1 MLKKLTILYALFL
14 ATIVVGANTG
24 VLKPFLDWLHM
35 LPWGDKV
42 CHFVLV
48 GMLSFLVSVTLS
60 NKIRRWPKRTVVLGT
75 IVILASLTSLEELSQ
90 SMLTFRRFSQG
101 DLLANV
107 LGTFCFG
114 LVALFVPTQVAAE
127 PTRDVAPQ

>member
-14 ATIVVGANTG
+14 ATIVAGANTG
-24 VLKPFLDWLHM
+24 LLKPFLDWLHI
-35 LPWGDKV
+35 LPLGDKV

-60 NKIRRWPKRTVVLGT
+60 FKIRRWPKVTVVLCT
-75 IVILASLTSLEELSQ
+75 IVILATLASLEEFSQ
-90 SMLTFRRFSQG
+90 SLFPLRRFSLT

-107 LGTFCFG
+107 LGTVFFG
-114 LVALFVPTQVAAE
+114 AMAFFVPTEDAAE